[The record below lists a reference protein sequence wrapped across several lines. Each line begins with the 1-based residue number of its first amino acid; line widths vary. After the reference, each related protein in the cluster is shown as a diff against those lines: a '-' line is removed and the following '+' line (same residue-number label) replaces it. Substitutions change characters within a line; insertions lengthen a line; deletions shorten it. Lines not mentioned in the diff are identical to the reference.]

1 MNLKEKEEIRKAYK
15 EGATI
20 EGLAYVFEVDEP
32 TIKKIINLTKVNQR
46 I

>member
-20 EGLAYVFEVDEP
+20 EGLAYLFEVDEP
-32 TIKKIINLTKVNQR
+32 TIKKIINLTKVN
-46 I
+46 

>member
-20 EGLAYVFEVDEP
+20 KGLAYLYETNELE
-32 TIKKIINLTKVNQR
+32 IKKIINKPTE
-46 I
+46 

>member
-20 EGLAYVFEVDEP
+20 EGLAYLFETNEP
-32 TIKKIINLTKVNQR
+32 EIKKIINKP
-46 I
+46 IE